1 MCFYVLKPTVVILVQ
16 VCCIF
21 YHTYVIPF
29 KCSTIWMRFYS
40 FKDAVT
46 QKPKHRRKSLSK
58 IQQQCYTLLHFLPL
72 YLDSACSTKGLRE
85 PWQHLSLSFS
95 FSLPHHKLIIIICL
109 RFTFAC
115 VWQGLCPC
123 QMCHK
128 CVLTE
133 MAPHMTQFT
142 IINWVSEHMWAVMHL
157 YSHISHITMKGRRTR
172 SSYQSLR
179 WSQ

>member
-128 CVLTE
+128 SRLNWNGSTHDSVYDHQLSERTHVSRN
-133 MAPHMTQFT
+133 AFIQPYFT
-142 IINWVSEHMWAVMHL
+142 YHYERQKN
-157 YSHISHITMKGRRTR
+157 
-172 SSYQSLR
+172 
-179 WSQ
+179 